1 MRMDR
6 PREGDEPARSR
17 WYGEHVTREDAIES
31 QRHKARASRPLTQDR
46 YARRALAPEQYRA
59 RWYERRG
66 VPRDQTPAPFNADKA
81 RAVPDFERGGRTR
94 GRLDVQEGPDVDLVS
109 GNRGGEIMRRFKE
122 LHGDRLPHELGF
134 VPFNY
139 HHVEAQAA
147 AYMRMNNRRT
157 ASLYVNKRPCRTEP
171 DGCAL
176 VLPKLLPPG
185 ARLTVF
191 GPDGYVSVYRGV
203 QDERRG

>member
-1 MRMDR
+1 MRIDR

-17 WYGEHVTREDAIES
+17 WYGEHVAREDAIET
-31 QRHKARASRPLTQDR
+31 QRYKARPLSGDAYTRQR
-46 YARRALAPEQYRA
+46 FTPERYRA

-66 VPRDQTPAPFNADKA
+66 VPRDQIPAPFNADKA

-94 GRLDVQEGPDVDLVS
+94 GRLDVREGPDLDLVS

-122 LHGDRLPHELGF
+122 RHGGRLPDELGY

-139 HHVEAQAA
+139 HHVEAQTA
-147 AYMRMNNRRT
+147 AYMRMTGRQT
-157 ASLYVNKRPCRTEP
+157 ATLYVNKRPCRTEP

-191 GPDGYVSVYRGV
+191 GPDGYVSVYRGER
-203 QDERRG
+203 DERRV